1 MFRNIGV
8 PIFIIFQIFR
18 KVFWVIVII
27 GGMVFAFAH
36 ILHILL
42 RDDPTSDDFN
52 KYNTSLISVYL
63 FLVRFF
69 FFFDLINLIKLN
81 FDLIKFFYF
90 LLI

>member
-42 RDDPTSDDFN
+42 RDGGDPGSDFA

-63 FLVRFF
+63 FLVCPFF
-69 FFFDLINLIKLN
+69 F
-81 FDLIKFFYF
+81 
-90 LLI
+90 

>member
-42 RDDPTSDDFN
+42 RDGGDPGSDFD

-63 FLVRFF
+63 FLVSLFF
-69 FFFDLINLIKLN
+69 LI
-81 FDLIKFFYF
+81 
-90 LLI
+90 